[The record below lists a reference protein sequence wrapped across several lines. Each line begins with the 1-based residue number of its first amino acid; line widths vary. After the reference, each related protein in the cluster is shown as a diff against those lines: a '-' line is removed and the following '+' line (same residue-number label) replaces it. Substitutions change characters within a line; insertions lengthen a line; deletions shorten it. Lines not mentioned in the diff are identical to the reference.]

1 MTVDALKL
9 EQEVASIRD
18 RYARRGDD
26 LSEKSV
32 FHAHRLAT
40 SLEKQSAM
48 VRMLERNLNV
58 TISQARILEIGCG
71 HGDNLLQFLL
81 WGADAA
87 NLVGNE
93 LLEERLTYSRR
104 RLPTETALVAGDA
117 RTLALEPGSFDI
129 VMASTVFSS
138 ILDLEFRAE
147 LARHLWT
154 LVKPGG
160 GIFWYDFAFNN
171 PGNPDVLKVTRP
183 EVIGLFPEA
192 RADIERLTLA
202 PPIARRLAPIGA
214 PLYRMASA
222 LPFLRTHLLGWLEK
236 RGS

>member
-1 MTVDALKL
+1 MTTGTLKL
-9 EQEVASIRD
+9 EQEVSSIRD

-26 LSEKSV
+26 LSDKSV
-32 FHAHRLAT
+32 FHAHRLET
-40 SLEKQSAM
+40 SLEKQAAM
-48 VRMLERNLNV
+48 VRMLVRNLKV
-58 TISQARILEIGCG
+58 PISAARILEIGCG

-93 LLEERLTYSRR
+93 LLEERLTYSRK
-104 RLPTETALVAGDA
+104 RLPEATALVVGDA
-117 RTLALEPGSFDI
+117 RTLDLEPGSFDI

-171 PGNPDVLKVTRP
+171 PSNPDVLKVTRA
-183 EVIGLFPEA
+183 EVKALFPEA

-202 PPIARRLAPIGA
+202 PPIARQLAPIGA

-222 LPFLRTHLLGWLEK
+222 VPLLRTHLLGWLEK
-236 RGS
+236 RAA